1 MIFVNNCAKTVN
13 KFSKNFKPYCGTY
26 PLSCKIVKKPYSQ
39 GVIRLKIKVGQLK
52 EGCVLLEDVYCGTSA
67 PLVRKNTVATKEIIE
82 ILKAYL
88 VEEVNVRGT
97 LANGEKFLPAG
108 EGNGDINGEEGEI
121 LRFARL
127 FRETVIG
134 FQNEFYDW
142 QSGLPVNVSRVKS
155 IIYPLLEWEGTISL
169 KMLQRIPFSYESFF
183 EHTIGITLICA
194 VMGKTLGYGEE
205 DLQQLILTAC
215 LCDCGM
221 ALIPPDEFQALSTS
235 MHNQAVDHPLH
246 SYQLLKDNCLLSDE
260 GKMAIVQHHERLDGS
275 GYPFGGLFRRI
286 HPYAKMIAIACE
298 LIKKLASAK
307 LFPSSRQHFI
317 RLLEEIKKESSGKL
331 DADLI
336 QTLQRKIQYSVR

>member
-1 MIFVNNCAKTVN
+1 MMIFVNNCAKTVN

-194 VMGKTLGYGEE
+194 VMGKTLGYGED
-205 DLQQLILTAC
+205 DLQQIILTAC
-215 LCDCGM
+215 LCDC
-221 ALIPPDEFQALSTS
+221 
-235 MHNQAVDHPLH
+235 
-246 SYQLLKDNCLLSDE
+246 
-260 GKMAIVQHHERLDGS
+260 
-275 GYPFGGLFRRI
+275 
-286 HPYAKMIAIACE
+286 
-298 LIKKLASAK
+298 
-307 LFPSSRQHFI
+307 
-317 RLLEEIKKESSGKL
+317 
-331 DADLI
+331 
-336 QTLQRKIQYSVR
+336 